1 MLRVTTETYVDGIIN
16 KAKKDTFSETAK
28 ITPLKNR
35 NLAINED
42 SLEEGDSDTITVTD
56 VITKPNKEGKR
67 LAPEVIAE
75 NYESDLF
82 KNYILELLQRR
93 GLNINTLIFQSG
105 LTTNQRLDAIK
116 EELFHDTLITEKIAE
131 HYLTSA
137 ANKFRIELNS
147 GDAKSLIERV
157 QNTVKENFRV
167 QLMGEFVHNIFYNLI
182 ERKLSPYALKERYGS
197 VMAYIAK
204 RFSTM
209 YQDQRT

>member
-1 MLRVTTETYVDGIIN
+1 MENCKWRLKVNDGEVIEFTNEEDVKTYIAANRNRYNWETDPELLRVTTETYVDGIIN

-42 SLEEGDSDTITVTD
+42 SLEEGDSDTIAVTD

-105 LTTNQRLDAIK
+105 LTTDQRLDAIK
-116 EELFHDTLITEKIAE
+116 EELFHDTLITEKTAE

-157 QNTVKENFRV
+157 QNTVKENFR
-167 QLMGEFVHNIFYNLI
+167 IFFI
-182 ERKLSPYALKERYGS
+182 
-197 VMAYIAK
+197 
-204 RFSTM
+204 T
-209 YQDQRT
+209 